1 MWPAFYCSPQL
12 ENYRPIQKKLDKF
25 YETKYTRR

>member
-12 ENYRPIQKKLDKF
+12 ENYRPKQKRLAKF
-25 YETKYTRR
+25 LQTKYTRR